1 MASRPDP
8 DSLIDLQ
15 GEIETFLRSLAHPIA
30 REDEGELL
38 DLTVH
43 HWRLAVEFGKLVFEA
58 WSPGRSL
65 ARRVEG
71 IAYRDRGRLGV
82 FVRKPGAQGT
92 TALEFREDADRGRP
106 RRSGPAGAADAPPL
120 DRAGFRL
127 ALAAMIEREF
137 PGRHLERVGN
147 RSDREFSFSAWYTR
161 GWARQGRTAWAFLGL
176 AEGEPVAASDSVLA
190 FGLIWLDWL
199 REHAPDTIVSGLKL
213 FLPPAAIETIAHRAA
228 YLDPRAAGVEI
239 FEWRWGGAPSGAG
252 AEKLRRIDLKDYGNV
267 QTRLTP
273 RHQRDLL
280 LERHAGLARGLLG
293 DLVGRVDV
301 VPDARSNAVSLR
313 VLGLEVAR
321 IEGDLA
327 PRVTFGM
334 EGSARKLEEANRDE
348 FREFLNRVLAVRRAR
363 SDDPAHEIY
372 RMQGERWLESLLV
385 RDITRIDPALSPEH
399 VYPQV
404 PAFAGFDRGVI
415 DILSVARDPQCGKRL
430 AVIELK
436 VQEEINLPL
445 QGLDYWLRVK
455 WLLERRQFQEFGY
468 FPGVELAPAPP
479 LLYLVSPAFRF
490 HSTTGRMIRYL
501 DPALEVVQVGINQQ
515 WRGGIKALFRRTP
528 RAGNCR
534 LQIGPERSE
543 V

>member
-1 MASRPDP
+1 MASPPDP
-8 DSLIDLQ
+8 DSLVNLQ
-15 GEIETFLRSLAHPIA
+15 GEIETFLRSLSHPIV
-30 REDEGELL
+30 REDEAELL
-38 DLTVH
+38 DLAVN

-65 ARRVEG
+65 ARCVEG

-92 TALEFREDADRGRP
+92 VALEFRENADRGRY
-106 RRSGPAGAADAPPL
+106 GAAAAVPPR
-120 DRAGFRL
+120 DRAGFRR

-137 PGRHLERVGN
+137 PGRRLERVGN
-147 RSDREFSFSAWYTR
+147 RSDREYSFSAWYTR
-161 GWARQGRTAWAFLGL
+161 GCARLGRTAWAFLGL
-176 AEGEPVAASDSVLA
+176 AEGEPVAAADSVLA

-199 REHAPDTIVSGLKL
+199 RTHAPDTVVSGLKL

-239 FEWRWGGAPSGAG
+239 FEWRWEGAPDGAG
-252 AEKLRRIDLKDYGNV
+252 AEKLRQIDLKDYGNV

-273 RHQRDLL
+273 RRQRDLL
-280 LERHAGLARGLLG
+280 VERHAGLTRELLG
-293 DLVGRVDV
+293 DLGGRVDV

-313 VLGLEVAR
+313 ILGLELAR

-327 PRVTFGM
+327 PRVTFGL
-334 EGSARKLEEANRDE
+334 EGSARKLDEDNRDE
-348 FREFLNRVLAVRRAR
+348 FREFLQRVLAVRRAR
-363 SDDPAHEIY
+363 SDEPSHEIY
-372 RMQGERWLESLLV
+372 RLQGERWLESLLV
-385 RDITRIDPALSPEH
+385 RDITRIDPALSPEC

-415 DILSVARDPQCGKRL
+415 DILSVARDPQRGNRL

-468 FPGVELAPAPP
+468 FPGVELALAPP

-501 DPALEVVQVGINQQ
+501 DPALEVIQVGINQQ
-515 WRGGIKALFRRTP
+515 WRGGIKVLFRRAP
-528 RAGNCR
+528 RAGN
-534 LQIGPERSE
+534 
-543 V
+543 

>member
-1 MASRPDP
+1 MPSRPDP
-8 DSLIDLQ
+8 DSLVELQ
-15 GEIETFLRSLAHPIA
+15 NEIETFLRSLAHPTLC
-30 REDEGELL
+30 EDDTELL
-38 DLTVH
+38 DLTEH
-43 HWRLAVEFGKLVFEA
+43 HWRVSVEFGKLVFEA

-65 ARRVEG
+65 ARRVEA

-82 FVRKPGAQGT
+82 FVRKPGAHST
-92 TALEFREDADRGRP
+92 TALEFRDQADRGRP
-106 RRSGPAGAADAPPL
+106 RPDDAADAVGAPPR
-120 DRAGFRL
+120 DRAGYRK

-137 PGRHLERVGN
+137 PGRRPERVAN

-176 AEGEPVAASDSVLA
+176 AEGEPVAAADSVLA

-199 REHAPDTIVSGLKL
+199 RAHAPDTIVSGLKL

-228 YLDPRAAGVEI
+228 YLNPRAASVEI
-239 FEWRWGGAPSGAG
+239 FEWKWDGALDPSTAG
-252 AEKLRRIDLKDYGNV
+252 KPLLIDLKDYGNV

-273 RHQRDLL
+273 RHQREQLV
-280 LERHAGLARGLLG
+280 ERHATLLPDLLG
-293 DLVGRVDV
+293 DLAERLNV

-327 PRVTFGM
+327 PRVTFGL
-334 EGSARKLEEANRDE
+334 EGSARRLVEGDPVSRDQLLT
-348 FREFLNRVLAVRRAR
+348 FLRRALAVRRAR
-363 SDDPAHEIY
+363 SDDPSDELY
-372 RMQGERWLESLLV
+372 RLQGERWLESLLV
-385 RDITRIDPALSPEH
+385 RDITRIDPALAPEC

-415 DILSVARDPQCGKRL
+415 DILSVARDPQYGNRL

-468 FPGVELAPAPP
+468 FPGVELSPAPP

-490 HSTTGRMIRYL
+490 HSTTGQLIRYL
-501 DPALEVVQVGINQQ
+501 DPAIDVVQVGINQQ
-515 WRGGIKALFRRTP
+515 WRSGVKVLFRRAA
-528 RAGNCR
+528 RGN
-534 LQIGPERSE
+534 
-543 V
+543 

>member
-8 DSLIDLQ
+8 DSLVDLQ
-15 GEIETFLRSLAHPIA
+15 SEIETFLRSLAHPIV
-30 REDEGELL
+30 REDETELL

-82 FVRKPGAQGT
+82 FVRKSGAQGT
-92 TALEFREDADRGRP
+92 AALEFRENADRGR
-106 RRSGPAGAADAPPL
+106 GNAAATDAPPR
-120 DRAGFRL
+120 DRAGFRR
-127 ALAAMIEREF
+127 ALATMIEREF
-137 PGRHLERVGN
+137 PRRRLERVAN
-147 RSDREFSFSAWYTR
+147 RSDREYSFSAWYTR

-176 AEGEPVAASDSVLA
+176 AEGESVAAGDSVLA

-199 REHAPDTIVSGLKL
+199 RAHAADTVVSGLKL
-213 FLPPAAIETIAHRAA
+213 FLPPATIETIAHRAA

-239 FEWRWGGAPSGAG
+239 FEWRWDGTAVGAG
-252 AEKLRRIDLKDYGNV
+252 AEKPRQIDLKDYGNV

-273 RHQRDLL
+273 RHQREVL
-280 LERHAGLARGLLG
+280 LERHAGLARELLG
-293 DLVGRVDV
+293 DLASRVDV
-301 VPDARSNAVSLR
+301 VPDARSNAVCLR

-327 PRVTFGM
+327 PRVSFGL
-334 EGSARKLEEANRDE
+334 EGSARRLEEANRDE
-348 FREFLNRVLAVRRAR
+348 FREFLHRVLALRRAR
-363 SDDPAHEIY
+363 SDDPSHEIY
-372 RMQGERWLESLLV
+372 RLQGERWLESLLV
-385 RDITRIDPALSPEH
+385 RDITRIDPSLSPQC

-404 PAFAGFDRGVI
+404 PAFAGSDRGVI
-415 DILSVARDPQCGKRL
+415 DILSVARDPQCGNRL

-515 WRGGIKALFRRTP
+515 WRGGIKVLFRRAP
-528 RAGNCR
+528 RAGNGR
-534 LQIGPERSE
+534 LQIDD
-543 V
+543 